1 MNSTIRSAGA
11 DGKSQMP
18 VVSVTGACE
27 DYTSMAWIQTVPWSD
42 ASGTLKDAYD
52 WQAKRLGAP
61 TDYTQL
67 GSLYPE
73 LVHLRLQL
81 YKIVEACPSGL
92 SPIERQLAALVT
104 SALNETPHCSS
115 GLVLKLESL
124 GAERKFL
131 DRVSADPRSARSG
144 QARLDAIMDYAV
156 KLTLTPGAV
165 SAEDLEA
172 LRAQGLDDLEILDL
186 NNMVA
191 YYGYTNRVANGLG
204 LKTPIGSAR
213 EATLAV
219 PV

>member
-1 MNSTIRSAGA
+1 
-11 DGKSQMP
+11 
-18 VVSVTGACE
+18 
-27 DYTSMAWIQTVPWSD
+27 MAWIQTVAWSD
-42 ASGTLKDAYD
+42 ASGTLKEAYD
-52 WQAKRLGAP
+52 WQAKRLGQP

-67 GSLYPE
+67 GSLYPD
-73 LVHLRLQL
+73 LVRLRLHL
-81 YKIVEACPSGL
+81 YKIVEACPSAL

-104 SALNETPHCSS
+104 SALNEAPHCSS

-131 DRVSADPRSARSG
+131 DRVSADPRTARAG
-144 QARLDAIMDYAV
+144 EPRLDAIMDYAV
-156 KLTLTPGAV
+156 KLTVSPGSV
-165 SAEDLEA
+165 NSEDLDA

-191 YYGYTNRVANGLG
+191 YYCYTNRVANGLG
-204 LKTPIGSAR
+204 LKSPIESAR